1 MDGDGRMIYLEK
13 TLYGRLVRVTAH
25 RLDEGIHVLITG
37 GDRTHVGAVSWA
49 EPGLPPETKLFPG
62 HKDHFITEKWAGK
75 LAQTAGARAV
85 VVCGIHYDGAEPEQI
100 REILR
105 TSEELLGELC
115 REI

>member
-1 MDGDGRMIYLEK
+1 MDGDGRMIHLEK
-13 TLYGRLVRVTAH
+13 NLYGRPIRVTAH
-25 RLDEGIHVLITG
+25 RLDEGIHVLIIG

-62 HKDHFITEKWAGK
+62 HKDHYITEKWAGK
-75 LAQTAGARAV
+75 LAQTVGARAV
-85 VVCGIHYDGAEPEQI
+85 VACGIHYDGAEPEQI

-105 TSEELLGELC
+105 TAEALLEELC